1 MSLPDPLAA
10 QRVPAAMP
18 SAPAAQRVADA
29 CPLQESPEH
38 RPTQADATPPGAV
51 FGAPDAPVT
60 PALRIPEP
68 NSVLPTPS
76 AARLPSSPSPPGH
89 SYGTRSRTST
99 RAGVASAAIRT
110 PARRTA
116 TETKYRRYNR
126 PRAATCHNVSAL
138 PPAPLNL
145 DSLGNPLKF
154 KAAMLGPDTLEWAQ
168 ADIAEFERLFA
179 TATWAPI
186 HRVNI
191 PVARR
196 RDVTYWEKRDAATC
210 REKRDAVTGRKTF
223 RVRGTVGGDRIN
235 YTGVTAASTA
245 ALDVIKM
252 HIHSVVSR

>member
-1 MSLPDPLAA
+1 
-10 QRVPAAMP
+10 
-18 SAPAAQRVADA
+18 
-29 CPLQESPEH
+29 
-38 RPTQADATPPGAV
+38 
-51 FGAPDAPVT
+51 
-60 PALRIPEP
+60 
-68 NSVLPTPS
+68 
-76 AARLPSSPSPPGH
+76 
-89 SYGTRSRTST
+89 
-99 RAGVASAAIRT
+99 
-110 PARRTA
+110 
-116 TETKYRRYNR
+116 
-126 PRAATCHNVSAL
+126 
-138 PPAPLNL
+138 
-145 DSLGNPLKF
+145 
-154 KAAMLGPDTLEWAQ
+154 MLGPDTLEWAQ